1 VEISPEEIRMRLE
14 ELHKLVTKIQ
24 EELSGFILESD
35 SILKGICF
43 TNAFR
48 KAVDMDVL
56 LGELLARLPESGGNK
71 FKS

>member
-1 VEISPEEIRMRLE
+1 MEISPEEIRMRLE